1 MLISVGGPS
10 VRRASAGQTT
20 PPPAPQSASHAP
32 ASTFAD
38 ALDARLR
45 ELAGA
50 AQDVQQKTWLA
61 QLTSFY
67 VARRG
72 APVWISDKGWTER
85 GRQALAELENAESYG
100 LDQPA
105 LRIPVLPAA
114 PMSQAQKVAAEID
127 LSRAIIAY
135 AYQARGGRIDPQS
148 LSLWLDRTPDEVYA
162 TAVMIDMIAAADAGA
177 ALRAMHPQSE
187 AFQMLRA
194 AYASMREEAAHPRS
208 LPASD
213 VLSVPG
219 PTLKIGDWHPDV
231 AIVRRRLDAPGR
243 SGFETKFD
251 EALAGVIDDKLSD
264 AGVRVR
270 WGRIDDKVR
279 AFLNLPPPPPS
290 KTDIMQVQ
298 ANMERWR
305 WLPRTWPARR
315 VEVRIAEYRLDLLQ
329 ENRSAVTHDVIVG
342 APRTPTHAFNAQIES
357 VTLNPDWDP
366 PDTITFGE
374 LLPRFRR
381 NPRAAAAE
389 GFEAIDAAGQVVD
402 AASVDW
408 NARPFPYR
416 IRQRPGAGNALG
428 FIRFNLPNPF
438 AIYLHDTPSRG
449 LFNRTHRALS
459 HGCVRVREPEKF
471 AQLLLQRDVG
481 WSAQKVS
488 SVIAASTQPNNTI
501 NLKTRIPVHMTY
513 FTAVVEPDGKLRLFN
528 DVYGHEPRIALG
540 MEGKAHLIPRE
551 KEDTGPVEAVG
562 SLAEAVAPPKSAV
575 GPKQDWARKAFGN
588 Y

>member
-20 PPPAPQSASHAP
+20 PPPAPQSASLAP

-213 VLSVPG
+213 VMSVPG

-305 WLPRTWPARR
+305 WLPRDLGDLHIWNNLPEFLTRVVKDGKVIHEERIIVGQPATQTPVFTNYMRQ
-315 VEVRIAEYRLDLLQ
+315 VVFQPEWGVPPSIKINDLLPKLQ
-329 ENRSAVTHDVIVG
+329 AGDLDVL
-342 APRTPTHAFNAQIES
+342 E
-357 VTLNPDWDP
+357 
-366 PDTITFGE
+366 
-374 LLPRFRR
+374 RR
-381 NPRAAAAE
+381 NMRILGLKGRE
-389 GFEAIDAAGQVVD
+389 ID
-402 AASVDW
+402 
-408 NARPFPYR
+408 PE
-416 IRQRPGAGNALG
+416 
-428 FIRFNLPNPF
+428 RFNWDKVDIRDVGIYQRSGDDNPLGRVKFLFPNKHHV
-438 AIYLHDTPSRG
+438 YMHDT
-449 LFNRTHRALS
+449 NNRALFKEGERTFS
-459 HGCVRVREPEKF
+459 HGCVRVRNPERLAEIILGNDKGWDRDRVQ
-471 AQLLLQRDVG
+471 ALLRDE
-481 WSAQKVS
+481 SKA
-488 SVIAASTQPNNTI
+488 NNKI
-501 NLKTRIPVHMTY
+501 ELERPFPVHNVY
-513 FTAVVEPDGKLRLFN
+513 FTLVPGPDHTLVKL
-528 DVYGHEPRIALG
+528 DDIYGHDERVARALSGTPSAEIA
-540 MEGKAHLIPRE
+540 
-551 KEDTGPVEAVG
+551 EDDPARNQLEELEEA
-562 SLAEAVAPPKSAV
+562 APPTHKTSARAS
-575 GPKQDWARKAFGN
+575 DDD
-588 Y
+588 